1 MEKKML
7 QINKIKF
14 NKETQTEE
22 IVPLNILRDEVACI
36 YKDGRGVFLITKQ
49 GFMHKVAYEMEYLIE
64 VLGI

>member
-1 MEKKML
+1 ML

-22 IVPLNILRDEVACI
+22 VVPLNILSDEVACL

-49 GFMHKVAYEMEYLIE
+49 GFMHKVAYEMEYLTK

>member
-1 MEKKML
+1 ML

-22 IVPLNILRDEVACI
+22 VVPLNILDDDIICL

-49 GFMHKVAYEMEYLIE
+49 GFMHKVAYEIEYLKQI
-64 VLGI
+64 LRI